1 MSLTPIVSKVFERTM
16 YNEINQYINN
26 FLSPYLFGFRKGHN
40 TEQCLVAMF
49 ELWRKAIDNKKVA
62 GGVLTDLS
70 KAFDCLNHKLLI
82 AKMEAYGFDNS
93 ALSYIYNY
101 LKDRKQRTKV
111 DNSYSSW
118 REIKYGVPRASILG
132 PLLFNIFIN
141 DIFFF
146 IEVTKIANYADDTTV
161 YATDES
167 ITNLLKL
174 LETETSVVLNWF
186 RINEMKSI
194 DDKCHLI
201 VANKNDVSINLEYD
215 TIESSNSVKLL
226 GRFVDKQLN
235 VNEHVSKL
243 IKKGNQKLH
252 ALARVSKYLNQD
264 KLRILMKS
272 FIESQFNY
280 CPLVWMFHNRT
291 LNNKINRLQER
302 ALRIVYKDVMGD
314 NVSFQDLLDKDGAVK
329 IHDRNLQRLAVE
341 MYKVKNNLSP
351 LPIQE
356 LFIDQAI
363 KYDLRKTRCWQVPD
377 VKTVAY
383 GTETIRYRGPKTWEL
398 LPSDIK
404 N

>member
-1 MSLTPIVSKVFERTM
+1 
-16 YNEINQYINN
+16 
-26 FLSPYLFGFRKGHN
+26 
-40 TEQCLVAMF
+40 
-49 ELWRKAIDNKKVA
+49 
-62 GGVLTDLS
+62 
-70 KAFDCLNHKLLI
+70 
-82 AKMEAYGFDNS
+82 
-93 ALSYIYNY
+93 
-101 LKDRKQRTKV
+101 
-111 DNSYSSW
+111 
-118 REIKYGVPRASILG
+118 
-132 PLLFNIFIN
+132 
-141 DIFFF
+141 
-146 IEVTKIANYADDTTV
+146 
-161 YATDES
+161 
-167 ITNLLKL
+167 
-174 LETETSVVLNWF
+174 
-186 RINEMKSI
+186 MKSN

-226 GRFVDKQLN
+226 GIFVDKQLN
-235 VNEHVSKL
+235 FNEHVSKL

-291 LNNKINRLQER
+291 LNNKINRLHER

-314 NVSFQDLLDKDGAVK
+314 NVSFQDLLDKDGTVK

-377 VKTVAY
+377 VKTTTY
-383 GTETIRYRGPKTWEL
+383 
-398 LPSDIK
+398 D
-404 N
+404 

>member
-1 MSLTPIVSKVFERTM
+1 
-16 YNEINQYINN
+16 
-26 FLSPYLFGFRKGHN
+26 
-40 TEQCLVAMF
+40 
-49 ELWRKAIDNKKVA
+49 
-62 GGVLTDLS
+62 
-70 KAFDCLNHKLLI
+70 
-82 AKMEAYGFDNS
+82 
-93 ALSYIYNY
+93 
-101 LKDRKQRTKV
+101 
-111 DNSYSSW
+111 
-118 REIKYGVPRASILG
+118 
-132 PLLFNIFIN
+132 
-141 DIFFF
+141 
-146 IEVTKIANYADDTTV
+146 
-161 YATDES
+161 
-167 ITNLLKL
+167 
-174 LETETSVVLNWF
+174 
-186 RINEMKSI
+186 MKSN

-226 GRFVDKQLN
+226 GIFVDKQLN
-235 VNEHVSKL
+235 FNEHVSKL

-291 LNNKINRLQER
+291 LNNKINRLHER

-314 NVSFQDLLDKDGAVK
+314 NVSFQDLLDKDGTVK

-377 VKTVAY
+377 VDT
-383 GTETIRYRGPKTWEL
+383 TWL
-398 LPSDIK
+398 HLQTLSQLCLSLRVC
-404 N
+404 

>member
-1 MSLTPIVSKVFERTM
+1 MISGSISEIVKTYASHPSIIKIKENVKIKDKFKFQNITSNEMKVEINKLNSKKSCISNDIPAKILKGNSDIVCDYLSSIYNNCKNDYVYPISLKIADVTSIYKPNEKNERIFKKNYRPVSLTPIVSKVFERTM

-26 FLSPYLFGFRKGHN
+26 FLSPYLFEFRKGHN

-49 ELWRKAIDNKKVA
+49 ELWRKALDNKKVA
-62 GGVLTDLS
+62 GGVLKDLS
-70 KAFDCLNHKLLI
+70 KAFDCLNHNLLI

-118 REIKYGVPRASILG
+118 REIKYGVPQGSILG
-132 PLLFNIFIN
+132 HLLFNIFIN

-146 IEVTKIANYADDTTV
+146 IEVTKIANYANDTTV

-186 RINEMKSI
+186 RINEMKSN

-226 GRFVDKQLN
+226 GIFVDKQLN
-235 VNEHVSKL
+235 FNEHVSKL

-252 ALARVSKYLNQD
+252 ALWLECRS
-264 KLRILMKS
+264 I
-272 FIESQFNY
+272 
-280 CPLVWMFHNRT
+280 
-291 LNNKINRLQER
+291 
-302 ALRIVYKDVMGD
+302 
-314 NVSFQDLLDKDGAVK
+314 
-329 IHDRNLQRLAVE
+329 
-341 MYKVKNNLSP
+341 
-351 LPIQE
+351 
-356 LFIDQAI
+356 
-363 KYDLRKTRCWQVPD
+363 
-377 VKTVAY
+377 
-383 GTETIRYRGPKTWEL
+383 
-398 LPSDIK
+398 
-404 N
+404 